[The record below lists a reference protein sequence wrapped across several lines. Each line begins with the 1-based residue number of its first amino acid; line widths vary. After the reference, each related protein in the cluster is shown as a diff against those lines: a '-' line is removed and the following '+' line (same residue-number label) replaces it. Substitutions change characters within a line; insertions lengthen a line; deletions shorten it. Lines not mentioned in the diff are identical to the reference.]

1 MCFEH
6 FIGKNQLKILVTGA
20 SGLLGRAI
28 CSELHKFSCFETVG
42 TAYSRTT
49 EELVRLNVL
58 ERRQIESCIEKVR
71 PDCII
76 HCAATR
82 KPDICEKDPE
92 LTTRLNVDA
101 TKWIA
106 VSASKIGSWMIHIST
121 DYVFDGTDPPYHPHS
136 KQNPL
141 NAYGKSKLQSEMVL
155 PEILKDFCILRV
167 PILYG
172 QIESL
177 EESAVTIIAKQ
188 LLTPKEQTF
197 DNWSTR
203 YPTHTGDVA
212 FVLRQM
218 IEHKKNDP
226 TFGGICHWSGNEAY
240 TKFMMARVICD
251 IMSIP
256 RQNVTG
262 QDTPAPGAIRPKNTH
277 LDCTL
282 LESLGIG
289 RHTEFAKGVADSIR
303 PFLTT

>member
-1 MCFEH
+1 M
-6 FIGKNQLKILVTGA
+6 KILVTGA

-28 CSELHKFSCFETVG
+28 CRELHEYSCFKTVG

-49 EELVRLNVL
+49 EDLVMMNVL

-82 KPDICEKDPE
+82 KPDICEKDPD
-92 LTTRLNVDA
+92 LTTRLNVNA

-106 VSASKIGSWMIHIST
+106 AGASKIGAWMIHIST
-121 DYVFDGTDPPYHPHS
+121 DYVFDGTDPPYRPDS
-136 KQNPL
+136 KPNPL
-141 NAYGKSKLQSEMVL
+141 NAYGKSKLQSEMVM
-155 PEILKDFCILRV
+155 PKILKDFCILRV

-177 EESAVTIIAKQ
+177 DESPVTVIANQ
-188 LLTPKEQTF
+188 LLAGREQKF

-212 FVLRQM
+212 FVLRQI
-218 IEHKKNDP
+218 IEHKRNNP

-240 TKFMMARVICD
+240 TKFRMAQVISD
-251 IMSIP
+251 IMNIP
-256 RQNVTG
+256 KQNVTG

-289 RHTEFAKGVADSIR
+289 RHTKFAKGVADSVK
-303 PFLTT
+303 PFLAT